1 MNELCKVLGIITTLI
16 SFITMMG
23 NLNDLSTLG
32 PNIAVAIITVL
43 YGIILSMILL
53 ILKARVHNV
62 LKNLKE

>member
-1 MNELCKVLGIITTLI
+1 
-16 SFITMMG
+16 MMG
-23 NLNDLSTLG
+23 NLNDLSMLG